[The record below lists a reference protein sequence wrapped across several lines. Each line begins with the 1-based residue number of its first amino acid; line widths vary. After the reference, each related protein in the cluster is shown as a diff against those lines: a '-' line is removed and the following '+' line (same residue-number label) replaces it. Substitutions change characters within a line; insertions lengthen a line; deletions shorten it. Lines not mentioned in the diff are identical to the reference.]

1 MLIVASTM
9 RAATAVLKAAKE
21 HEAKATDRSGRASG
35 TVALE
40 SFSSHLFAPRSP
52 SCPSSALSVVVRPER
67 KAPEM
72 KVRARGSH
80 ERCSEQEAAN
90 VRESARSALR
100 PMYLCRNTL
109 CGLRRHARSM
119 VKSVPSSLLA
129 SSASGGGA
137 RSRASSR
144 RVDLLKS
151 SEEEKQR
158 CAVQPSRLALWTYR
172 RKPREMRED
181 NTRCVTVAIQRRARE
196 GEGLWVRVSSTRGER
211 VAQFC
216 SKAERGEVS
225 RERPR
230 GEGQEGERERTWKSH
245 MTL

>member
-1 MLIVASTM
+1 MT
-9 RAATAVLKAAKE
+9 
-21 HEAKATDRSGRASG
+21 
-35 TVALE
+35 
-40 SFSSHLFAPRSP
+40 
-52 SCPSSALSVVVRPER
+52 
-67 KAPEM
+67 
-72 KVRARGSH
+72 VRARGSR
-80 ERCSEQEAAN
+80 ERCSDQGAAN
-90 VRESARSALR
+90 ERESARSALR

-109 CGLRRHARSM
+109 YGLRRHAHSM
-119 VKSVPSSLLA
+119 VKSVTSFLLA

-196 GEGLWVRVSSTRGER
+196 EEGLWVRVSSTRGER
-211 VAQFC
+211 VA
-216 SKAERGEVS
+216 
-225 RERPR
+225 
-230 GEGQEGERERTWKSH
+230 
-245 MTL
+245 